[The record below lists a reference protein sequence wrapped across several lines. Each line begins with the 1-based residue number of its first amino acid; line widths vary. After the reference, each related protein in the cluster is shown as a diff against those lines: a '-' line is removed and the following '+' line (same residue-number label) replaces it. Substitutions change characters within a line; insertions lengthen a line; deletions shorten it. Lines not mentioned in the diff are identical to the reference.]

1 MAMPDEKSNL
11 EGDKDV
17 EIPRGEVLARVL
29 REHDLFSAQREK
41 RVDLLK
47 RLEEHERE
55 GQSGKKVGC
64 LAFFSTEAAGI
75 DSADV
80 PAFGDALMSLGDV
93 DELDLIINSPG
104 GDGTVAEKIIELC
117 RAYCKEF
124 KVIVPNR
131 AKSAATVVALG
142 ADEIIMGYCS
152 ELGPIDAQV
161 PIVVSGIPRYI
172 SAQSF
177 IDARTT
183 LEEKFKNVIK
193 KKEDPR
199 AILQQIASL
208 DAPFIDHCEKLM
220 EFSQE
225 VARKYLAK
233 YMFSATKPAQAQKE
247 AVDKVLKGL
256 SSVSIFKVHGR
267 MIDGNAA
274 KTDLKLNVRLLAK
287 DAPLWEDLWQYYV
300 RADVTLSKSRHALK
314 LIETRNTVL
323 IQGMRME

>member
-1 MAMPDEKSNL
+1 MAPRGMRIARPRSSGGYSSRMGQAGMAMPDEKSNL

-183 LEEKFKNVIK
+183 LEK
-193 KKEDPR
+193 KIQERDQEEGRSAGHTPANCIPGCPVHRPLRKVDGIQPR
-199 AILQQIASL
+199 SSPQIPS
-208 DAPFIDHCEKLM
+208 
-220 EFSQE
+220 
-225 VARKYLAK
+225 
-233 YMFSATKPAQAQKE
+233 
-247 AVDKVLKGL
+247 
-256 SSVSIFKVHGR
+256 KVHVFCNKACPSPEGSSR
-267 MIDGNAA
+267 QSFERVVVGF
-274 KTDLKLNVRLLAK
+274 DL
-287 DAPLWEDLWQYYV
+287 QGS
-300 RADVTLSKSRHALK
+300 RAND
-314 LIETRNTVL
+314 
-323 IQGMRME
+323 